1 MKIYNLFPLLAG
13 RFNDWHPHLERAAS
27 MCFDWVFT
35 NPVQE
40 PGLSGSIYSIKDYL
54 RFNPL
59 LVDEGSGVPPK
70 EQFKSAMA
78 QANRLGLSMLTDLV
92 INHCAVDSPLVNEH
106 PEWFR
111 RDKSGKVEHPWC
123 MDGKR
128 KVVWGDLARFDHKGT
143 SDPDGLFTFVQKII
157 GHLVSLGF
165 RGFRC
170 DAAYQ
175 LPPALWERIIK
186 ESKNRHGDIVFAAET
201 LGCTHDETMETARA
215 GFDYIFNS
223 SKWWDFKSR
232 WLLDQYKETRAVCH
246 SISFPESH
254 DTLRLFEEL
263 NGNLSAIKLKYLF
276 SAFFSSSVMM
286 PMGFEFGFRKRP
298 HVVKTRP
305 ADWEE
310 TGIDISSFIKDVN
323 RIKSET
329 PILNLESRVEEVASD
344 NPDVLI
350 LLKSSEDGEQKLLLV
365 INKDMEN
372 SIALKEQSASN
383 IMGTPRQISNITPKG
398 MSGMKLHFDL
408 QKPLDITLPPA
419 ACLVLNAG

>member
-27 MCFDWVFT
+27 MGFDWVFT

-40 PGLSGSIYSIKDYL
+40 PGISGSLYSIKHYHGYN
-54 RFNPL
+54 RL
-59 LVDEGSGVPPK
+59 LVDEGSGVPPE
-70 EQFKSAMA
+70 EQLKSAMA
-78 QANRLGLSMLTDLV
+78 QANRLGLCMMTDLV

-111 RDKSGKVEHPWC
+111 REKSGKVAHPWC

-128 KVVWGDLARFDHKGT
+128 KVVWGDLARFDHKRST
-143 SDPDGLFTFVQKII
+143 DAESLYAFVQKII

-175 LPPALWERIIK
+175 LPPALWTRLIA
-186 ESKNRHGDIVFAAET
+186 ESKTRHGDIVFAAET
-201 LGCTHDETMETARA
+201 LGCTHAQTMETARA
-215 GFDYIFNS
+215 GFDHIFNS
-223 SKWWDFKSR
+223 SKWWDLKSS
-232 WLLDQYKETRAVCH
+232 WLLDQHEETRALCP

-298 HVVKTRP
+298 HVVK
-305 ADWEE
+305 
-310 TGIDISSFIKDVN
+310 
-323 RIKSET
+323 
-329 PILNLESRVEEVASD
+329 L
-344 NPDVLI
+344 
-350 LLKSSEDGEQKLLLV
+350 
-365 INKDMEN
+365 
-372 SIALKEQSASN
+372 
-383 IMGTPRQISNITPKG
+383 
-398 MSGMKLHFDL
+398 
-408 QKPLDITLPPA
+408 
-419 ACLVLNAG
+419 